1 MPDITT
7 DITPDITTDANI
19 TVYGA
24 PWCPDCTRA
33 KQFFGEQRV
42 RYNWVDIDRD
52 DTARAYVR
60 QVNAGKQIIPTIVFE
75 DGSLLVEPSNAEL
88 AAKLGI
94 EPKARR
100 DFYDLIVIGGG
111 PAGLSTALYAARE
124 GIDALVI
131 ERSAIGGQAGVTE
144 RIDNYLGFPDGV
156 EGARLADDMRAHAE
170 RFGAEMLPA
179 QTVRELRLD
188 GDYRTVITESG
199 DEYGAMALLLAVG
212 TRYRRLNVPG
222 EEDFIGAGIHFCAT
236 CDGPFYKDSDMVV
249 IGGGN
254 SALEEGLFLT
264 RFADKV
270 TLLVRGDRLRASSAL
285 QEKAANHAKMTF
297 RYNTTVQKFTG
308 EDRLRGVVVKDA
320 ISGQTEELNPAAVF
334 VFIGLDPNTGFVAD
348 TVDLDEWGFIRTFD
362 NMQTSAPGIFAAG
375 DARAGS
381 TKQVASAVGEGAA
394 AALMIRQYLER
405 LGNRRGGRGD

>member
-7 DITPDITTDANI
+7 DITTDANI

-24 PWCPDCTRA
+24 PWCPDCARA
-33 KQFFGEQRV
+33 KQFLGEHRV

-60 QVNAGKQIIPTIVFE
+60 QVNDGKQIIPTIVFE

-94 EPKARR
+94 QPKARR

-131 ERSAIGGQAGVTE
+131 EQSAIGGQAGVTA

-156 EGARLADDMRAHAE
+156 KGARLADDMRAHAE

-179 QTVRELRLD
+179 QTARELRSD
-188 GDYRTVITESG
+188 GDYRAVITESG

-285 QEKAANHAKMTF
+285 QEKAANHAKMTI
-297 RYNTTVQKFTG
+297 RYNTTVQQFTG
-308 EDRLRGVVVKDA
+308 DDRLCGVVVKDA
-320 ISGQTEELNPAAVF
+320 ISGQAEELNPAAVF
-334 VFIGLDPNTGFVAD
+334 VFIGLDPNTGFVSD
-348 TVDLDEWGFIRTFD
+348 TLELDEWGFIRTFD

-381 TKQVASAVGEGAA
+381 AKQVASAVGEGAA

-405 LGNRRGGRGD
+405 MGNRRGGRRH

>member
-1 MPDITT
+1 MG
-7 DITPDITTDANI
+7 DANI

-33 KQFFGEQRV
+33 KQFLGEQRV
-42 RYNWVDIDRD
+42 RYDWVDIDLNED
-52 DTARAYVR
+52 ARAYVQ
-60 QVNAGKQIIPTIVFE
+60 QVNDGKQIIPTIIFE

-94 EPKARR
+94 QPKARR
-100 DFYDLIVIGGG
+100 DFYDLIVVGGG

-124 GIDALVI
+124 GIDTLVI
-131 ERSAIGGQAGVTE
+131 ESSAIGGQAGVTE
-144 RIDNYLGFPDGV
+144 RIDNYLGFPEGV
-156 EGARLADDMRAHAE
+156 EGALLADDMRAHAE

-179 QTVRELRLD
+179 QTVAQIRSD
-188 GDYRTVITESG
+188 GAYRTVVTESG

-236 CDGPFYKDSDMVV
+236 CDGPFYKGEEMAI

-264 RFADKV
+264 KFASKV
-270 TLLVRGDRLRASSAL
+270 TLLVRGDALSASQVL
-285 QEKAANHAKMTF
+285 QDKAANHPGMEIRFNTSVQEFRGESRLSGVLAKDST
-297 RYNTTVQKFTG
+297 TG
-308 EDRLRGVVVKDA
+308 E
-320 ISGQTEELNPAAVF
+320 IEELHPGAVF
-334 VFIGLDPNTGFVAD
+334 VFIGLDPNTGFLSNLVEID
-348 TVDLDEWGFIRTFD
+348 DYGFLRTYD
-362 NMQTSAPGIFAAG
+362 NMQTSVEGIFAAG

-394 AALMIRQYLER
+394 AALMIRQYLEKQ
-405 LGNRRGGRGD
+405 GGRRGYRGD

>member
-1 MPDITT
+1 MPDIT
-7 DITPDITTDANI
+7 PDANI

-33 KQFFGEQRV
+33 KQFLGEHRV

-52 DTARAYVR
+52 DTARAYVQ
-60 QVNAGKQIIPTIVFE
+60 QVNDGKQIIPTIVFE

-94 EPKARR
+94 QPKARR

-131 ERSAIGGQAGVTE
+131 EQSAIGGQAGVTE

-179 QTVRELRLD
+179 QTVCELRSD

-264 RFADKV
+264 RFADKI
-270 TLLVRGDRLRASSAL
+270 TLLVRGDRLRASSVL
-285 QEKAANHAKMTF
+285 QEKAANHAKMTI
-297 RYNTTVQKFTG
+297 RYNTTVQQFTG
-308 EDRLRGVVVKDA
+308 EGRLDGVVVKDA
-320 ISGQTEELNPAAVF
+320 ISGQAEELNPAAVF

-348 TVDLDEWGFIRTFD
+348 TVKLDEWGFIRTFD
-362 NMQTSAPGIFAAG
+362 NMQTSVPGIFAAG

>member
-1 MPDITT
+1 MG
-7 DITPDITTDANI
+7 DANI

-33 KQFFGEQRV
+33 KQFLGEQRV
-42 RYNWVDIDRD
+42 RYDWVDIDLNED
-52 DTARAYVR
+52 ARAYVQR
-60 QVNAGKQIIPTIVFE
+60 VNDGKQIIPTIIFE

-94 EPKARR
+94 QPKARR
-100 DFYDLIVIGGG
+100 DFYDLIVVGGG

-124 GIDALVI
+124 GIDTLVI
-131 ERSAIGGQAGVTE
+131 ESSAIGGQAGVTE
-144 RIDNYLGFPDGV
+144 RIDNYLGFPEGV

-170 RFGAEMLPA
+170 RFGAETLPA
-179 QTVRELRLD
+179 QTVAEIRAD
-188 GDYRTVITESG
+188 GGYRTVVTESG

-212 TRYRRLNVPG
+212 TRYRRLNVRG

-236 CDGPFYKDSDMVV
+236 CDGPFYKGEEMVI

-264 RFADKV
+264 KFASKV
-270 TLLVRGDRLRASSAL
+270 TLLVRGDALSASQVL
-285 QEKAANHAKMTF
+285 QDKAANHPGMEIRFNTSVQEFRGESRLSGVLAKDST
-297 RYNTTVQKFTG
+297 TG
-308 EDRLRGVVVKDA
+308 EV
-320 ISGQTEELNPAAVF
+320 EELHPGAVF
-334 VFIGLDPNTGFVAD
+334 VFIGLDPNTGFLSNLVE
-348 TVDLDEWGFIRTFD
+348 LDDYGFLLTFD
-362 NMQTSAPGIFAAG
+362 NMQTSVEGIFAAG

-394 AALMIRQYLER
+394 AALMIRQYLEKQ
-405 LGNRRGGRGD
+405 GGRRGYRGD

>member
-1 MPDITT
+1 ME
-7 DITPDITTDANI
+7 DAKI

-33 KQFFGEQRV
+33 KQFLGEQRV
-42 RYNWVDIDRD
+42 RYDWVDIDLD
-52 DTARAYVR
+52 EKARAYVQ
-60 QVNAGKQIIPTIVFE
+60 QVNDGKQIIPTIIFE

-94 EPKARR
+94 QPKARR
-100 DFYDLIVIGGG
+100 DFYDLIVVGGG

-124 GIDALVI
+124 GIDTLVI
-131 ERSAIGGQAGVTE
+131 ESSAIGGQAGVTE
-144 RIDNYLGFPDGV
+144 RIDNYLGFPEGV
-156 EGARLADDMRAHAE
+156 EGAHLADDMRAHAE

-179 QTVRELRLD
+179 QSVAEVRAD
-188 GDYRTVITESG
+188 GPYRAVSTESG
-199 DEYGAMALLLAVG
+199 DEYGAMALLLSVG

-236 CDGPFYKDSDMVV
+236 CDGPFYRGEEVVV

-264 RFADKV
+264 RFASKV
-270 TLLVRGDRLRASSAL
+270 TLLVRGDSLTASQVLR
-285 QEKAANHAKMTF
+285 EKAANHPAMEMRF
-297 RYNTTVQKFTG
+297 NTTVQEFHGDGKLDRVIVRDALTG
-308 EDRLRGVVVKDA
+308 DTD
-320 ISGQTEELNPAAVF
+320 ELSPGAVF
-334 VFIGLDPNTGFVAD
+334 VFIGMDPNTGFLSGL
-348 TVDLDEWGFIRTFD
+348 VDLDDWGFIRTFD
-362 NMQTSAPGIFAAG
+362 NMQTSAEGIFAAG

-394 AALMIRQYLER
+394 AALMIRQFLEK
-405 LGNRRGGRGD
+405 LGGRRGYRGD

>member
-1 MPDITT
+1 MG
-7 DITPDITTDANI
+7 DANI

-33 KQFFGEQRV
+33 KQFLGEQRV
-42 RYNWVDIDRD
+42 RYDWVDIDLNED
-52 DTARAYVR
+52 ARAYVQ
-60 QVNAGKQIIPTIVFE
+60 QVNDGKQIIPTIIFE

-94 EPKARR
+94 QPKARR
-100 DFYDLIVIGGG
+100 DFYDLIVVGGG

-124 GIDALVI
+124 GIDTLVI
-131 ERSAIGGQAGVTE
+131 ESSAIGGQAGVTE
-144 RIDNYLGFPDGV
+144 RIDNYLGFPEGV

-179 QTVRELRLD
+179 QTVAQIRSD
-188 GDYRTVITESG
+188 GAYRTVVTESG

-236 CDGPFYKDSDMVV
+236 CDGPFYKGEEMVI

-264 RFADKV
+264 RFASKV
-270 TLLVRGDRLRASSAL
+270 TLLVRGDALSASQVL
-285 QEKAANHAKMTF
+285 QDKAANHPGMEIRFNNSVQEFRGESRLSGVLAKDST
-297 RYNTTVQKFTG
+297 TG
-308 EDRLRGVVVKDA
+308 E
-320 ISGQTEELNPAAVF
+320 IEELHPGAVF
-334 VFIGLDPNTGFVAD
+334 VFIGLDPNTGFLSNLVE
-348 TVDLDEWGFIRTFD
+348 LDDYGFLRTFD
-362 NMQTSAPGIFAAG
+362 NMQTSAEGIFAAG
-375 DARAGS
+375 DVRAGS

-394 AALMIRQYLER
+394 AALMVRQYLEKQ
-405 LGNRRGGRGD
+405 GGRRGYRGD

>member
-1 MPDITT
+1 MTE
-7 DITPDITTDANI
+7 AKI

-33 KQFFGEQRV
+33 KQFLGEQRV
-42 RYNWVDIDRD
+42 RYDWVDIDQD
-52 DTARAYVR
+52 EDARAYVQR
-60 QVNAGKQIIPTIVFE
+60 VNDGKQIIPTIIFE

-94 EPKARR
+94 QPKARR
-100 DFYDLIVIGGG
+100 DFYDLIVVGGG

-124 GIDALVI
+124 GIETLVI
-131 ERSAIGGQAGVTE
+131 ESSAIGGQAGVTE
-144 RIDNYLGFPDGV
+144 RIDNYLGFPEGV
-156 EGARLADDMRAHAE
+156 EGARLADDMRSHAE

-179 QTVRELRLD
+179 QTVSEVRTD
-188 GDYRTVITESG
+188 GPYRTVITESG
-199 DEYGAMALLLAVG
+199 DEYGAIALLLAVG

-236 CDGPFYKDSDMVV
+236 CDGPFYRDEEMLV

-264 RFADKV
+264 RFASKV
-270 TLLVRGDRLRASSAL
+270 TLLVRGDSLTGSQVL
-285 QEKAANHAKMTF
+285 QEKAANHPKIDIRF
-297 RYNTTVQKFTG
+297 NTTVQKFRGDGKLSAVVARDALTG
-308 EDRLRGVVVKDA
+308 A
-320 ISGQTEELNPAAVF
+320 SEELHPGAVF
-334 VFIGLDPNTGFVAD
+334 VFIGLDPNTGFLSHLVE
-348 TVDLDEWGFIRTFD
+348 LDDWGFVRTFD
-362 NMQTSAPGIFAAG
+362 NMQTSAEGIFAAG

-394 AALMIRQYLER
+394 AALMIRQYLEK
-405 LGNRRGGRGD
+405 RGGRRGYRGD